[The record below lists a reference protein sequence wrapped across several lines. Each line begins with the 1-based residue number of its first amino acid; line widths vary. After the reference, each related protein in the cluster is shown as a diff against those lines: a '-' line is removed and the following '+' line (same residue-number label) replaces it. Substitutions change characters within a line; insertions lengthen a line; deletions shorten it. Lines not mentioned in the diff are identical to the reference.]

1 MEITL
6 LILSLST
13 LLSLIFIGFL
23 FNKNIKLQRE
33 ISEMKFAVE
42 KVTKEQEELV
52 SIDIGDKAIIPN
64 YGLTYKDEDSFKVTY
79 EVEILEV
86 SEDKV
91 KVKSIDYTTT
101 DKIAKDPQIK
111 PSILAFIDGKW
122 IEKSTIELIV
132 DEQMRRDRKL
142 KQILN

>member
-1 MEITL
+1 METAL
-6 LILSLST
+6 LFLSLST
-13 LLSLIFIGFL
+13 FLGLIFIGVL
-23 FNKNIKLQRE
+23 FNKNIKLQKE
-33 ISEMKFAVE
+33 ISEMKLAVE
-42 KVTKEQEELV
+42 KANQEQEELV
-52 SIDIGDKAIIPN
+52 SIDVGDRAIIPN
-64 YGLTYKDEDSFKVTY
+64 YGLTYKDTDSFNVTY

-101 DKIAKDPQIK
+101 DKIARDPQLK

-122 IEKSTIELIV
+122 IEKRTIELIV

-142 KQILN
+142 KQILS

>member
-6 LILSLST
+6 FILSLST

-64 YGLTYKDEDSFKVTY
+64 YGLTYKDEDSFTVTY

-101 DKIAKDPQIK
+101 DKIARDPQIK

-142 KQILN
+142 KQILS

>member
-1 MEITL
+1 MELVL

-13 LLSLIFIGFL
+13 FLGLIFIAVL
-23 FNKNIKLQRE
+23 FNKNLNLQNE
-33 ISEMKFAVE
+33 ISKMKFAVE
-42 KVTKEQEELV
+42 KATKEQEELV
-52 SIDIGDKAIIPN
+52 SIDVGDKAIIPN
-64 YGLTYKDEDSFKVTY
+64 YGLTYKDEDSFTVTY

-101 DKIAKDPQIK
+101 DKIARDPKLK

-122 IEKSTIELIV
+122 IEKTTIELIV

>member
-6 LILSLST
+6 FILSLST

-52 SIDIGDKAIIPN
+52 SIDVGDKAIIPN
-64 YGLTYKDEDSFKVTY
+64 YGLTYKDEDSFTVTY

-91 KVKSIDYTTT
+91 KVKSIDYTTN
-101 DKIAKDPQIK
+101 DKIARDPKLK
-111 PSILAFIDGKW
+111 PSILTFIDGKW
-122 IEKSTIELIV
+122 IEKTTIELIV

>member
-6 LILSLST
+6 FILSLST

-64 YGLTYKDEDSFKVTY
+64 YGLTYKDEDSFTVTY

-86 SEDKV
+86 SEDIV

-101 DKIAKDPQIK
+101 DKIARDPQLK

-122 IEKSTIELIV
+122 IEKTTIELIV
-132 DEQMRRDRKL
+132 DGQMRRDRKL

>member
-6 LILSLST
+6 FILSLST

-64 YGLTYKDEDSFKVTY
+64 YGLTYKDEDSFTVTY
-79 EVEILEV
+79 EVEVLEV

-91 KVKSIDYTTT
+91 KVRSIDYTTS
-101 DKIAKDPQIK
+101 DKIARDPKLK

-122 IEKSTIELIV
+122 IEKTTIELIV
-132 DEQMRRDRKL
+132 DEQMRRNRKL

>member
-6 LILSLST
+6 FILSLST

-23 FNKNIKLQRE
+23 FNKNIKLQIE

>member
-1 MEITL
+1 MEL
-6 LILSLST
+6 VVLILSMST
-13 LLSLIFIGFL
+13 FLGLIFIGIL
-23 FNKNIKLQRE
+23 FNKNAGLQKK
-33 ISEMKFAVE
+33 ISEMKLAVE
-42 KVTKEQEELV
+42 KANKEQEELV
-52 SIDIGDKAIIPN
+52 SIDVGDKAIIPN
-64 YGLTYKDEDSFKVTY
+64 YGLIYKDEDSFTVTY

-101 DKIAKDPQIK
+101 DKIARDPKLK
-111 PSILAFIDGKW
+111 PSILAFINGKW
-122 IEKSTIELIV
+122 IEKTTIELIV

>member
-6 LILSLST
+6 FILSLST

-101 DKIAKDPQIK
+101 DKIARDPQIK

>member
-1 MEITL
+1 MELVL

-13 LLSLIFIGFL
+13 FLGLIFIGVL
-23 FNKNIKLQRE
+23 FNKNLNLQNE
-33 ISEMKFAVE
+33 ISKMKFVVE
-42 KVTKEQEELV
+42 KATKEQEELV
-52 SIDIGDKAIIPN
+52 SIDVGDKAIIPN
-64 YGLTYKDEDSFKVTY
+64 YGLIYKDEDNFNVTY

-91 KVKSIDYTTT
+91 KVKSVDYTTT
-101 DKIAKDPQIK
+101 DKIARDPKLK

-122 IEKSTIELIV
+122 IEKTTIELIV
-132 DEQMRRDRKL
+132 DEQMRRDRKI

>member
-42 KVTKEQEELV
+42 KVTKEQEELISEKLPAV
-52 SIDIGDKAIIPN
+52 H
-64 YGLTYKDEDSFKVTY
+64 V
-79 EVEILEV
+79 IL
-86 SEDKV
+86 
-91 KVKSIDYTTT
+91 
-101 DKIAKDPQIK
+101 
-111 PSILAFIDGKW
+111 
-122 IEKSTIELIV
+122 
-132 DEQMRRDRKL
+132 
-142 KQILN
+142 

>member
-6 LILSLST
+6 FILSLST

-42 KVTKEQEELV
+42 KVNKEQEELV

-111 PSILAFIDGKW
+111 PSILAYIDGKL
-122 IEKSTIELIV
+122 IEKSPIDLIV
-132 DEQMRRDRKL
+132 DKQMRRDRKH

>member
-1 MEITL
+1 METAL
-6 LILSLST
+6 LFLSLST
-13 LLSLIFIGFL
+13 FLGLIFIGVL
-23 FNKNIKLQRE
+23 FNKNIKLQKE
-33 ISEMKFAVE
+33 ISEMKLAVE
-42 KVTKEQEELV
+42 KANQEQEELV

-64 YGLTYKDEDSFKVTY
+64 YGLTYKDTDSFNVTY

-101 DKIAKDPQIK
+101 DKIARDPQLK

-122 IEKSTIELIV
+122 IEKRTIELIV

-142 KQILN
+142 KQILS